1 MHSVRRHTSSSSN
14 RRRPLSSLMVQL
26 VLLAVLGH
34 SVLMAADAHAVALD
48 HQTHLAPSVQTEVFS
63 ATEVTPAHHTGPCF
77 TTSDAAFEGVKG
89 SQQPDVRY
97 ATCLAT
103 VELEA
108 SSSSVIADTP
118 SHGPGPPDEILA
130 LFQILRL

>member
-1 MHSVRRHTSSSSN
+1 MHSVRRHTSSSSK
-14 RRRPLSSLMVQL
+14 RRRLLSSLMVQL

-48 HQTHLAPSVQTEVFS
+48 HQTHLAPSVQTVVFS
-63 ATEVTPAHHTGPCF
+63 ATEVTSAHHTGSCF
-77 TTSDAAFEGVKG
+77 STSDAAFAGG
-89 SQQPDVRY
+89 TWSHQPDIRF

-108 SSSSVIADTP
+108 SSSSVIAETP